1 MHHESKKLRLLAFGD
16 SITEGYSKG
25 GTLKHPYSIELQRLL
40 DFHKYDAEVV
50 EAGVSGERVV
60 TGMTERLAGILQNAT
75 AAGHQYDHLLLLGG
89 VNDLFMETDTA
100 SVFNGIVTMLRAA
113 IANGM
118 TVTVLTVMESA
129 FIPLGSKQDE
139 QRVVLNHRIRLVPA
153 HPDFEKSVTVLDL
166 DIGLPYK
173 ESNMAGFFDDG
184 LHLTAGGYDWLGQLV
199 YKSLLP
205 ELKKRN
211 GHTRIFG
218 GLCWILG
225 CS

>member
-1 MHHESKKLRLLAFGD
+1 
-16 SITEGYSKG
+16 
-25 GTLKHPYSIELQRLL
+25 
-40 DFHKYDAEVV
+40 
-50 EAGVSGERVV
+50 
-60 TGMTERLAGILQNAT
+60 MTERLAGTLQNAT
-75 AAGHQYDHLLLLGG
+75 AAGQRYDHLILLGG
-89 VNDLFMETDTA
+89 VNDIFMRTDIS

-153 HPDFEKSVTVLDL
+153 HPEFEQSVTVLDL

-173 ESNMAGFFDDG
+173 ESNKAGFFDDG
-184 LHLTAGGYDWLGQLV
+184 LHLTAEGYDWLGQLV
-199 YKSLLP
+199 YRTLLP
-205 ELKKRN
+205 VFKKN
-211 GHTRIFG
+211 DGHTRVFG
-218 GLCWILG
+218 WLCWIWG